1 MSKDM
6 RFIKFEMMIG
16 EIYAEWSDKELAGC
30 LYDEEGK
37 LVNDGYP
44 TVWMAAIYDY
54 HKLNDYG
61 KMIMDQVSKMTE
73 EDEKEDSEH
82 YSYKKKFLEKCQDM
96 EFRIKFAK
104 ALAADLKASGSNKSG
119 ILPQVSAIDAM
130 FGVMGAVGS
139 KMGGAMGGKMS
150 EAGRV
155 MSGVTALYK
164 ATYTPKLHFL
174 FWALMILA
182 VDDTDK
188 EEYLSRICDLAQM
201 MEVAEA
207 ELMDMVSVIKA
218 IFNVEGDYT
227 FQTLGVSS
235 EFANVIKRYGKEDR
249 VEEAI
254 RTEQILSLF

>member
-73 EDEKEDSEH
+73 EDEKEDREH

-104 ALAADLKASGSNKSG
+104 ALAADLKKKGLQTRPFSGS
-119 ILPQVSAIDAM
+119 I
-130 FGVMGAVGS
+130 
-139 KMGGAMGGKMS
+139 
-150 EAGRV
+150 GR
-155 MSGVTALYK
+155 ALYGVP
-164 ATYTPKLHFL
+164 YTAKLHFL

-249 VEEAI
+249 VEEGI
-254 RTEQILSLF
+254 REQIFSLF